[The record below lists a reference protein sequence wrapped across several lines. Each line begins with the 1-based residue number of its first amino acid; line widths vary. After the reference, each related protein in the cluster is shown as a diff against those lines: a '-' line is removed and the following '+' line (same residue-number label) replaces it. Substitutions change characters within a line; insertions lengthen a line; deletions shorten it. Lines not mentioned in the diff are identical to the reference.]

1 MVAGP
6 VSGFLDAKGGR
17 MDSVVIER
25 QYSEGAVLEFLFMKK
40 NIFFH
45 DNNSATTASLVKEKT
60 LRAVVDCVI
69 CTRETYCLRCSTLL
83 FMFGELVFYVAVF
96 Y

>member
-1 MVAGP
+1 
-6 VSGFLDAKGGR
+6 

-45 DNNSATTASLVKEKT
+45 DNK
-60 LRAVVDCVI
+60 
-69 CTRETYCLRCSTLL
+69 
-83 FMFGELVFYVAVF
+83 
-96 Y
+96 